1 MASRLRPV
9 GHEDRLSLV
18 EHLDELRSRLIFCAI
33 VLVVAI
39 GVCFWQNQAIIDILN
54 GPLEKSAR
62 PTQADGQLSQA
73 ARQNALQRQAL
84 TQLGNAVQTL
94 GEGARALPRRE
105 REAFQAQIQDARDT
119 IERLPRGS
127 PPKQPVTLGVG
138 EPFTATLTVA
148 AWTGL
153 LLALPILLYQIYAFV
168 LPAFSRSERRVA
180 LPLMLLI
187 PFLFVGGVVFAF
199 ALVLPPAINF
209 LQNFND
215 ESFDVLVQAKD
226 YYSFEVMVMVVMG
239 LLFQVPVGILAL
251 NRTGILSAKRLRG
264 SWRYAIVIIAVV
276 AALLPGVDPVT
287 MLFMMAPLLALYGLS
302 ILLVSWLDR
311 RNPVDRGGEDD
322 DLFDDELAPEEDGL
336 ATVGPKDPRDD

>member
-1 MASRLRPV
+1 MATALRPIR
-9 GHEDRLSLV
+9 HEDRLSLV
-18 EHLDELRSRLIFCAI
+18 EHLDELRTRLIIC
-33 VLVVAI
+33 VVAF
-39 GVCFWQNQAIIDILN
+39 VACFALCLWQDDAILDIVN
-54 GPLEKSAR
+54 RPLERSAFK
-62 PTQADGQLSQA
+62 QK
-73 ARQNALQRQAL
+73 
-84 TQLGNAVQTL
+84 
-94 GEGARALPRRE
+94 EGSKDPFE
-105 REAFQAQIQDARDT
+105 RTAAFQAQVRRSANASAAAFDDLARAADDAATR
-119 IERLPRGS
+119 RGYAQLAAQNRALARS
-127 PPKQPVTLGVG
+127 VPPQEARRPVTLGVG